1 VKRSAGWVLACWTAA
16 AGLAGCDDVRAVEA
30 ADIEPLPSLERPSPE
45 HRLGL
50 PEVEGLWR
58 FAGFEVPP
66 RDSAAIR
73 AGELTLASPGDF
85 RFDTQRL
92 DSVAGQYLRGENA
105 FAFHGEVRRDSTYAL
120 VAQDSDGT
128 LRFVAGR
135 MQADT
140 LWMELTSFP
149 SAAAWPSG
157 SRAALV
163 RGDPPAEPFVRLR
176 GGVPFPAE
184 IDTLALDTLGTDT
197 MPPGSVPVSGPE
209 GERPPVVLP
218 PAERPAERPA
228 APAQPAPARPPVEP
242 APRPQE
248 PARPP
253 ERPRDAP
260 PARPQPADTVRI
272 QPPPE
277 PEPAQPP
284 TPPRVEPT
292 PAEPPPTPMPRDS
305 IRIP

>member
-1 VKRSAGWVLACWTAA
+1 MAA
-16 AGLAGCDDVRAVEA
+16 ALTGCDDVRAVEA
-30 ADIEPLPSLERPSPE
+30 ADIEPLPPLERPSPE
-45 HRLGL
+45 RRLGL

-66 RDSAAIR
+66 RDSAAVR
-73 AGELTLASPGDF
+73 TGELALTPPGDF
-85 RFDTQRL
+85 RFETQRL

-120 VAQDSDGT
+120 VAQDADGT

-140 LWMELTSFP
+140 LWLELTSFP
-149 SAAAWPSG
+149 SAAAWPTG

-163 RGDPPAEPFVRLR
+163 RGDLPAESFVRLR

-184 IDTLALDTLGTDT
+184 VDTLAVDTLGVDT
-197 MPPGSVPVSGPE
+197 LPAGMVPEPRPE
-209 GERPPVVLP
+209 GERPPVTPP
-218 PAERPAERPA
+218 PAERPAQPA
-228 APAQPAPARPPVEP
+228 PAQPPAQPAPTEP
-242 APRPQE
+242 APRPRQ
-248 PARPP
+248 PSQPP

-260 PARPQPADTVRI
+260 PAQPQPADTVRI
-272 QPPPE
+272 QPPPRE
-277 PEPAQPP
+277 PEPAP
-284 TPPRVEPT
+284 PPRPVPVEPT
-292 PAEPPPTPMPRDS
+292 PAEPPPPPMPRDT

>member
-1 VKRSAGWVLACWTAA
+1 MLACSMAA
-16 AGLAGCDDVRAVEA
+16 ALTGCDDVRAVEA
-30 ADIEPLPSLERPSPE
+30 ADIEPLPPLERPSPE
-45 HRLGL
+45 RRLGL

-66 RDSAAIR
+66 RDSAAVR
-73 AGELTLASPGDF
+73 EGGLTLTPPGDF
-85 RFDTQRL
+85 RFETQRL
-92 DSVAGQYLRGENA
+92 DSVAGQYLRGETA

-120 VAQDSDGT
+120 VAQDADGT

-140 LWMELTSFP
+140 LWLELTSFP

-163 RGDPPAEPFVRLR
+163 RGDAPPEPFLRLR

-184 IDTLALDTLGTDT
+184 VDTLAVDTLGVDT
-197 MPPGSVPVSGPE
+197 LPTGVVPEPRPE
-209 GERPPVVLP
+209 GERPPVTPP
-218 PAERPAERPA
+218 PAERPAQP
-228 APAQPAPARPPVEP
+228 APAQPAPTEP
-242 APRPQE
+242 APRPRQ
-248 PARPP
+248 PAQPAQPP

-260 PARPQPADTVRI
+260 PAQPQPADTVRI
-272 QPPPE
+272 QPPPREPPREPE
-277 PEPAQPP
+277 PEPAR
-284 TPPRVEPT
+284 PPRVEPT
-292 PAEPPPTPMPRDS
+292 PAEPPPPPMPRDT

>member
-1 VKRSAGWVLACWTAA
+1 MAA
-16 AGLAGCDDVRAVEA
+16 ALSGCDDVRAVEA
-30 ADIEPLPSLERPSPE
+30 ADIEPLPPLERPSPE
-45 HRLGL
+45 RRLGL

-66 RDSAAIR
+66 RDSAAVR
-73 AGELTLASPGDF
+73 AGELALTPPGDF
-85 RFDTQRL
+85 RFETQRL
-92 DSVAGQYLRGENA
+92 DSVAGQYLRGANA

-120 VAQDSDGT
+120 VAQDADGT

-140 LWMELTSFP
+140 LWLELTSFP
-149 SAAAWPSG
+149 SAAAWPTG

-184 IDTLALDTLGTDT
+184 IDTLAVDTLGVDT
-197 MPPGSVPVSGPE
+197 LPTGMVPEPRPE
-209 GERPPVVLP
+209 GERPPVTPP
-218 PAERPAERPA
+218 PAERPAQP
-228 APAQPAPARPPVEP
+228 APAQPAPTEP
-242 APRPQE
+242 APRPRQ
-248 PARPP
+248 PSQPP

-260 PARPQPADTVRI
+260 PAQPQPADTVRI
-272 QPPPE
+272 QPPPRE
-277 PEPAQPP
+277 PEPAP
-284 TPPRVEPT
+284 PPRPVPVEPT
-292 PAEPPPTPMPRDS
+292 PAEPPPPPMPRDT